1 MTHYDGL
8 IRLLLFFSLFHM
20 LIKVKITWVDKKK
33 KKELRVRL
41 HIYTDKRLHILN
53 DAEQRN
59 NKKGA
64 WRVGLKIKKK
74 KKGMLTKTWLVIIND
89 YMMRN
94 V

>member
-1 MTHYDGL
+1 
-8 IRLLLFFSLFHM
+8 M

-33 KKELRVRL
+33 KLSVRL
-41 HIYTDKRLHILN
+41 HIYIDKRPYILN
-53 DAEQRN
+53 DTEQRN

-74 KKGMLTKTWLVIIND
+74 KGMLTITWPVIIND

>member
-1 MTHYDGL
+1 
-8 IRLLLFFSLFHM
+8 
-20 LIKVKITWVDKKK
+20 
-33 KKELRVRL
+33 L

-74 KKGMLTKTWLVIIND
+74 KE
-89 YMMRN
+89 RN
-94 V
+94 VDKNLASNNK